1 MRKASPDA
9 TREPPKRCKIKV
21 GESGQCGREP
31 KRTRREPGRVE
42 HLVDLEYLRSA
53 TPGGSPDAPPPDS
66 EEELRRFAQVQER
79 LAPLARRLVADPRIP
94 QTVVVVPSLSLDT
107 EELSKIPGA
116 HHYEE
121 RLLCMLMLLRMPRT
135 HLVFVTSQHIPMA
148 IVDYF
153 LHLLPGV
160 PLRHARRRLTLL
172 SCHDASDLPL
182 TRKILDRPRLIERIR
197 SAIPDPDSAHLTCFN
212 STALERSLAVQLNVP
227 LYGNDPEL
235 NYLGT
240 KSGSRQVF
248 REAGISLPDGFENL
262 RDAGDIA
269 EALVELK
276 RRHPGLRRA
285 AIKLDEGFSGEGNAV
300 FPFDGAPESGDLAR
314 WVRDELPRRIK
325 FEAKEET
332 WEHYCHKFAEMGGI
346 VESWVEGGEV
356 RSPSV
361 QCRITPLGEAAVVS
375 THDQV
380 LGGPTGQ
387 IFLGSTFPADAAY
400 SRDIMEAGQKVG
412 KVLKERGAL
421 GRFAIDFISVKRE
434 EGWEHAAIEINLR
447 KGGTTHPYLILRFLT
462 DGAYDPDDGTY
473 CTPTAKPCYYYASD
487 NLQSPSYR
495 GLTPDDLVDIAVD
508 NGLHF
513 DGASQQGVIF
523 HLIGALSEYGKLG
536 AVCIGDSHESAR
548 KFYRDTVEVLDRET
562 QR

>member
-1 MRKASPDA
+1 MSL
-9 TREPPKRCKIKV
+9 T
-21 GESGQCGREP
+21 GRSTP
-31 KRTRREPGRVE
+31 VE
-42 HLVDLEYLRSA
+42 FQSVKSA
-53 TPGGSPDAPPPDS
+53 TLPGVPAPGS
-66 EEELRRFAQVQER
+66 EEELRRFAQIQER
-79 LAPLARRLVADPRIP
+79 LAPLARRLVSEPRAP

-107 EELSKIPGA
+107 EELAKISGV

-121 RLLCMLMLLRMPRT
+121 RMLCMLMLLRMPYT
-135 HLVFVTSQHIPMA
+135 HLVFVTSQQIPNA
-148 IVDYF
+148 IVDYY

-172 SCHDASDLPL
+172 SCHDSSGVPL
-182 TRKILDRPRLIERIR
+182 TQKILDRPRLIERIR
-197 SAIPDPDSAHLTCFN
+197 AAIPDHEAAHINCFN
-212 STALERSLAVQLNVP
+212 STALERSLAVRLDIP

-240 KSGSRQVF
+240 KSGSRELF
-248 REAGISLPDGFENL
+248 RESGVPLPDGFEHL
-262 RDAGDIA
+262 RDEGDIVDA
-269 EALVELK
+269 VVELK
-276 RRHPGLRRA
+276 RREPRLRRV

-300 FPFDGAPESGDLAR
+300 FSCDGAPEGRDLER
-314 WVRDELPRRIK
+314 WVRDELPGRIK
-325 FEAKEET
+325 FEAKNET

-346 VESWVEGGEV
+346 VECWVEGKEV

-361 QCRITPLGEAAVVS
+361 QCRINPLGEAAVVS

-380 LGGPTGQ
+380 LGGPSGQ
-387 IFLGSTFPADAAY
+387 IFLGSSFPADEAY
-400 SRDIMEAGQKVG
+400 SRDIKDAGQKVG

-462 DGAYDPDDGTY
+462 DGSYDPDNGTY
-473 CTPTAKPCYYYASD
+473 CTPTLKPCSYYASD
-487 NLQSPSYR
+487 NLQSPSYK

-513 DGASQQGVIF
+513 DGASQQGVVF
-523 HLIGALSEYGKLG
+523 HLIGALSQYGKLG
-536 AVCIGDSHESAR
+536 TVCIGDSHESAR
-548 KFYRDTVEVLDRET
+548 KFYRDTVRVLDREA
-562 QR
+562 QG